1 MLTKSILG
9 SRGLM
14 SAAVV
19 VVVVLAG
26 ALGLRLSTPHPPMRA
41 YCADLPDSI
50 GLYEG
55 SAVTVLGVP
64 VGRVTGISVVGV
76 SARVEFTVRA
86 DRTLPADVGAVTVS
100 DTLIADRRLALIG
113 DEPAGPGLASG
124 GACITK
130 TLTPKSLS
138 QTFDALAGL
147 ADQLNGAGDPAQR
160 TAVGAGLD
168 ALDRATTGT
177 GDQLND
183 LILALSRA
191 LSAPDAAIGHL
202 GKLLDALSALAQR
215 ARHGWAQ
222 VETTV
227 SGLPQTF
234 DDIVTIAFPP
244 IIQIVATLAE
254 LLPQLNDVVM
264 MFGSPALRALD
275 SVPELSR
282 MIAAGVSSLAEVI
295 ARTPVLAGGFA
306 GAVDPVSGQLTI
318 GYAPPKLA
326 PAPPDS
332 ARICA
337 AVQAVTG
344 QGCQTSAEGV
354 VTIPALPVLLAG
366 VSTR

>member
-1 MLTKSILG
+1 MTKSILG

-26 ALGLRLSTPHPPMRA
+26 ALGLRLSTPNPPMRA
-41 YCADLPDSI
+41 YCADMPDSI

-64 VGRVTGISVVGV
+64 VGRVTGISVVGA

-86 DRTLPADVGAVTVS
+86 DRRLPLEVGAVTVS

-113 DEPAGPGLASG
+113 DEPAGPGLSPG
-124 GACITK
+124 TCITK

-147 ADQLNGAGDPAQR
+147 ADQLDGAGDPAQR

-168 ALDRATTGT
+168 ALDRATAGT
-177 GDQLND
+177 GDQIND
-183 LILALSRA
+183 MILALSRA
-191 LSAPDAAIGHL
+191 LSAPDAAIGHI
-202 GKLLDALSALAQR
+202 GELLDALSALAQR

-264 MFGSPALRALD
+264 MFGSPALRAVD

-282 MIAAGVSSLAEVI
+282 MIAAGVSSLADVI
-295 ARTPVLAGGFA
+295 AKTPVLATGFA
-306 GAVDPVSGQLTI
+306 GAIDPVSGQLTI

-326 PAPPDS
+326 LAQLDS

-344 QGCQTSAEGV
+344 QVCATSADGT